1 MRAKLL
7 SAAWL
12 VLTLALSTQGE
23 ISITCN
29 TRLLQY
35 YGLEGMGHAIPYR
48 VMEQINSDNYCPN
61 LEQTCCSPEDFNLT
75 RDLWMETSQR
85 LKGYLTQIFRTLQKI
100 ATIQSS
106 LIQFMPK
113 IMAKNTLACKRIDA
127 TFFNSPVKF
136 DEVYFYIRNALEGF
150 AYIQKGFYCMLCDPR
165 QHPFFQLKIN
175 YGRFFVQMSQ
185 KSCDDLM
192 FFFREFLAYR
202 VYFFN
207 PLVRNLN
214 QVLNCVHDTDVD
226 RFAFEHLVSY
236 QGIEDCLENKNYC
249 WKVCKEFRLGISSN
263 LFIGQLS
270 QYKLM
275 MTEMEA
281 LISELSDTNAKFEE
295 LDFLDQ
301 NFSGEFFAR
310 GNDTIVQNNMNLLKD
325 MNLSKAELL
334 FTAEGG
340 VDLFYTAV
348 GSNYFL
354 TDASTLENV
363 KRHYDLLSPGDKQD
377 TVLDANVGKPPS
389 EYDVAPDLANTRTD
403 SEVTKKQLVQNMAP
417 EGFDVKAVEAQYQT
431 QVAAGGSME
440 GVQET
445 DAPQEPKTPA
455 VDPAS
460 VEALEKQYMAKLVH
474 ENPDEPTEGK
484 EASDGFGGGPGTAGY
499 TQKSHSNWWRSFLE
513 KIGWR

>member
-1 MRAKLL
+1 MLAKVL
-7 SAAWL
+7 SGAWL
-12 VLTLALSTQGE
+12 VLTLALTVRGE

-35 YGLEGMGHAIPYR
+35 YGLEGMGHAIPYT
-48 VMEQINSDNYCPN
+48 VMEQINSDNFCPN

-75 RDLWMETSQR
+75 RELWIENSQR
-85 LKGYLTQIFRTLQKI
+85 IKGYLTQIFRTLQKI

-165 QHPFFQLKIN
+165 QHPYFQLKIN

-207 PLVRNLN
+207 PLVKNLN
-214 QVLNCVHDTDVD
+214 QVLNCVHDTDVQ
-226 RFAFEHLVSY
+226 RFDFDNLVSY
-236 QGIEDCLENKNYC
+236 QGVEDCLENKNYC

-270 QYKLM
+270 EYKRM
-275 MTEMEA
+275 MNEMEG
-281 LISELSDTNAKFEE
+281 LISQLSDTTAKFEE

-310 GNDTIVQNNMNLLKD
+310 NNDTIVQNNMNLLKD

-363 KRHYDLLSPGDKQD
+363 KRHYDLLSPGDNQD
-377 TVLDANVGKPPS
+377 TVLDASVNRPADG
-389 EYDVAPDLANTRTD
+389 YDNPPDLVNTRIEPD
-403 SEVTKKQLVQNMAP
+403 AAKKQLVKDMAP
-417 EGFDVKAVEAQYQT
+417 DGFDVDAVEAKYQT
-431 QVAAGGSME
+431 QVAAGGAVDSIPE
-440 GVQET
+440 P
-445 DAPQEPKTPA
+445 DAPKEPA
-455 VDPAS
+455 VDPSS
-460 VEALEKQYMAKLVH
+460 VDQLEKQYMAKLNH
-474 ENPDEPTEGK
+474 ENPDDPSDDKKGT
-484 EASDGFGGGPGTAGY
+484 SDGFGGGANPFITVGKAQG
-499 TQKSHSNWWRSFLE
+499 NWWRNFLE
-513 KIGWR
+513 KVGWR